1 MKRQN
6 VWGRL
11 TALVCAV
18 CLLAAV
24 SVHALAAV
32 PQRPE
37 NKYVLDSAGVL
48 SEETEERIVTENR
61 ALFEENGAEIVI
73 VAVDF
78 LGGQEIEDYAND
90 LFNSWGIGSSERNN
104 GILLVLAIAEDNY
117 YATCGDGLEDYFD
130 GAKFRE
136 LLDDYLEEDF
146 AKGDYDRGVMK
157 FFDEVLDEVEDYYED
172 YQDEYNSVD
181 DWCDSEDGY
190 DISYNRGTFP
200 SLWSRVMGFVSG
212 LIRVVILIVVLIVV
226 LRLLSG
232 AGRGG
237 RGGPPY
243 NGGGGGGNFWAGMM
257 LGNMM
262 GRSRRR
268 TWMAPPPPPGGFGG
282 PGPHPGGPGPR
293 PGGPAPR
300 PGARPG
306 GGFSGGFGGFSGG
319 GRSGGFG
326 GGRSGGFGGGRSG
339 GGFSGGGRS
348 HGGGAGR
355 R

>member
-11 TALVCAV
+11 TALVCAA
-18 CLLAAV
+18 CLFAAV
-24 SVHALAAV
+24 SVQALAAI

-48 SEETEERIVTENR
+48 SDSTERKIIRENQELFNET
-61 ALFEENGAEIVI
+61 GAEIVV

-78 LGGQEIEDYAND
+78 LGGQEIDDYAYD
-90 LFNSWGIGSSERNN
+90 LFNDWGIGSSERNN
-104 GILLVLAIAEDNY
+104 GILLVLAIGEDNY
-117 YATCGDGLEDYFD
+117 YATSGYGLEDYFD

-146 AKGDYDRGVMK
+146 AAARYDEGVEK
-157 FFDEVLDEVEDYYED
+157 FFDEVLDEVENYYEH
-172 YQDEYNSVD
+172 YEDEYTQAD
-181 DWCDSEDGY
+181 EGAADYGPYYSEG
-190 DISYNRGTFP
+190 P
-200 SLWSRVMGFVSG
+200 SFSWSRFMAVVSNVA
-212 LIRVVILIVVLIVV
+212 RVVIVIVILIVVA
-226 LRLLSG
+226 RLFSG
-232 AGRGG
+232 RGRGG

-243 NGGGGGGNFWAGMM
+243 GGGGGGNFWTGMM

-268 TWMAPPPPPGGFGG
+268 TWGAPPPPPPGGFGG
-282 PGPHPGGPGPR
+282 PR
-293 PGGPAPR
+293 PGGH
-300 PGARPG
+300 RPG
-306 GGFSGGFGGFSGG
+306 GGFGGFGGFSGG

-326 GGRSGGFGGGRSG
+326 GGRSGGFGGGGGFTG
-339 GGFSGGGRS
+339 GGGS

>member
-11 TALVCAV
+11 TALVCAA
-18 CLLAAV
+18 CLFAAV
-24 SVHALAAV
+24 SVQALAAI

-48 SEETEERIVTENR
+48 SDSTERKIIRENQELFNET
-61 ALFEENGAEIVI
+61 GAEIVI

-78 LGGQEIEDYAND
+78 LGGQEIDDYAND
-90 LFNSWGIGSSERNN
+90 LFNDWGIGSSERNN
-104 GILLVLAIAEDNY
+104 GILLVLAIGEDNY
-117 YATCGDGLEDYFD
+117 YATSGYGLEDTFD

-146 AKGDYDRGVMK
+146 AAARYDEGVGK
-157 FFDEVLDEVEDYYED
+157 FFDEVLAEVESYYEH
-172 YQDEYNSVD
+172 Y
-181 DWCDSEDGY
+181 EDGY
-190 DISYNRGTFP
+190 TQADEGDYNDTYYSEGSSP
-200 SLWSRVMGFVSG
+200 SRWRNFMGVVSG
-212 LIRVVILIVVLIVV
+212 LARAVILLVIIIVVV
-226 LRLLSG
+226 RLLSG
-232 AGRGG
+232 RGRGG

-243 NGGGGGGNFWAGMM
+243 GGGGGGGNFWTGLM

-268 TWMAPPPPPGGFGG
+268 AWGAPPPPPPPGGFGG
-282 PGPHPGGPGPR
+282 PR
-293 PGGPAPR
+293 PGGN
-300 PGARPG
+300 RPG
-306 GGFSGGFGGFSGG
+306 GGFGGFGGFSGG

-326 GGRSGGFGGGRSG
+326 AGRSGGFGGGGFTG
-339 GGFSGGGRS
+339 GGGS